1 MKNLNEL
8 FKGKKYIA
16 ELLNGHCTPKTE
28 KHDCAPV
35 NPDWI
40 DLEMSEYVTDA
51 FRRLLPDGMPY
62 LSYIIAEK
70 NPDTL
75 CGGVCVDD
83 DKKRMRYFVI
93 TILPDTEKPF
103 NYSFPLIQQMW
114 TFSFACWEIVR
125 ATLVACSADL
135 QVVLANR
142 PVPPLLNNAVVEW
155 VSLYLGKEPYKGI
168 NMLSEQWVETEEY
181 DGIEADVHL
190 YKVREME
197 ENPVLKRLITAFDE
211 DCSDCEKLKR

>member
-1 MKNLNEL
+1 MNKLTEL
-8 FKGKKYIA
+8 FKDKKYVA
-16 ELLNGHCTPKTE
+16 ELLNEHCSPTTE

-35 NPDWI
+35 NPEWI
-40 DLEMSEYVTDA
+40 DEDISAMVTEA
-51 FRRLLPDGMPY
+51 FHRLLPDGMPY

-75 CGGVCVDD
+75 CGGVCVDAD
-83 DKKRMRYFVI
+83 EKRMRYFVI
-93 TILPDTEKPF
+93 TVLPDTEKPF

-125 ATLVACSADL
+125 ATLAACSADL
-135 QVVLANR
+135 QVVIANR
-142 PVPPLLNNAVVEW
+142 PIPPILNNAVVEW

-168 NMLSEQWVETEEY
+168 NMLSQQWVETEDF
-181 DGIEADVHL
+181 DGIESDVHL

-197 ENPVLKRLITAFDE
+197 QNDALQRLITAFD
-211 DCSDCEKLKR
+211 DDYAV